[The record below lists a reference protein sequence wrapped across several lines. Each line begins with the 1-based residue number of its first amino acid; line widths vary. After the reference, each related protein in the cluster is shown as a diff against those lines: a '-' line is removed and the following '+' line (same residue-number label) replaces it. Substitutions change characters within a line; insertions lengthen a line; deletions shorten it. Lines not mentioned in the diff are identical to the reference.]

1 MGSSITTALTGDMN
15 SERMGTDSMP
25 TVGKPPLDKPTR
37 AAASPAQ
44 IR

>member
-15 SERMGTDSMP
+15 SERMGTDNMP
-25 TVGKPPLDKPTR
+25 TVGKPPLDKPTM
-37 AAASPAQ
+37 AAARPAQ